1 MRLFGFTVNKPT
13 RGLVHVFAVRIE
25 LQLLYLQ
32 HSLPNQELY
41 LKDYSVN
48 VLMSQFSVIV
58 IGRRTTRI

>member
-41 LKDYSVN
+41 LTVI
-48 VLMSQFSVIV
+48 VLMY
-58 IGRRTTRI
+58 